1 MAQLKVSRKY
11 RGGEDT
17 EIQRVKRKGERKVGL
32 PSATTKGG
40 GVGKSGNGVSYRST
54 PRRQSEPGPPTERM
68 KSSTSTRRPQALWH
82 PQIRMRPTGD
92 NKLPT
97 PTSAIYHPSM
107 GRGNHSRDVTHI
119 HISYLCTNF
128 TPKDTEK
135 VHTEKWPSKDGT
147 ALSCLSL
154 NSNFIHN

>member
-40 GVGKSGNGVSYRST
+40 GVGKSGNGMSYRST
-54 PRRQSEPGPPTERM
+54 PRGQSEPGPPTERM
-68 KSSTSTRRPQALWH
+68 ESSTSTRRPQALWH

-119 HISYLCTNF
+119 FPIYAQTSHQKTQKKF
-128 TPKDTEK
+128 TQKSGHPKT
-135 VHTEKWPSKDGT
+135 G
-147 ALSCLSL
+147 LLSL
-154 NSNFIHN
+154 AYR